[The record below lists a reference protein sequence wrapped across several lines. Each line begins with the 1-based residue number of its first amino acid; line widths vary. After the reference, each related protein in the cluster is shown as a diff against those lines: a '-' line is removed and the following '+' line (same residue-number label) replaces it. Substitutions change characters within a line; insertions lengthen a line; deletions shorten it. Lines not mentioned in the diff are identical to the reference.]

1 MHSTKSDSSVEQE
14 LSILRMRVLPPSRV
28 RAFGTRSSLFMALL
42 LLGAWMFGSVLSN
55 SPTTAHHPTVSGREA
70 NIYANG
76 DTTATTCQ
84 KKLRILSINAANGVV
99 DWRLVEQSAA
109 AAAAVKT
116 NATAKAT
123 TDISSSSLPWSIEE
137 ITLDGFGTIMKE
149 QSFQSA
155 LDYFESE
162 LRSIFTTTTSG
173 EDDTMQKQKAPI
185 DVLIVSSKGVNIL
198 TFLATNGI
206 WRGPSILL
214 SPIPNSCDHIDGTS
228 WETEWKSTMTALV
241 SHHSDTPLVIGIG
254 TSFDEQYLIAEM
266 MEETNVCG
274 RLIPTESEA
283 HTTPHALAGGFF
295 FATCP
300 TWYLQSFHGNHSWK
314 NDADNIPNLA
324 MLIHRA
330 ASYW

>member
-1 MHSTKSDSSVEQE
+1 MHSTKPDSSAEQD
-14 LSILRMRVLPPSRV
+14 LSIMRMRVLPPSRV

-42 LLGAWMFGSVLSN
+42 LLGAWMFGSVLPN

-76 DTTATTCQ
+76 DTTATTRQ

-109 AAAAVKT
+109 AVKT

-123 TDISSSSLPWSIEE
+123 ANISSSSLPWSIEE

-206 WRGPSILL
+206 WCGPSILL

-241 SHHSDTPLVIGIG
+241 SHHHSDTPLVIGIG

-274 RLIPTESEA
+274 RLIPTESVEA
-283 HTTPHALAGGFF
+283 HTPHALSGGF

-314 NDADNIPNLA
+314 DDADNIPNLA
-324 MLIHRA
+324 MLIHKA
-330 ASYW
+330 TSSW